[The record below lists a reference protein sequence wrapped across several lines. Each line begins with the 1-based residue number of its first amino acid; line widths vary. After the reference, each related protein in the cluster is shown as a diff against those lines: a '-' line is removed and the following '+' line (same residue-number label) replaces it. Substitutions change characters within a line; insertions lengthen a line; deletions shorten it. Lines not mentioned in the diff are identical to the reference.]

1 MILVEYLPGSQDPI
15 HRHNAHALVYVLE
28 GSIVMLVK
36 GGKQVTLTAGQTFL
50 RSLTTRT
57 FGRNISNTKPA
68 RFVVFLVKD
77 RVRRFWCPRSEQN
90 ISGDADRQESL
101 FSATT
106 RLEHLRSGVQRPP
119 SNSESVH

>member
-50 RSLTTRT
+50 RSLTTST
-57 FGRNISNTKPA
+57 LSAGT
-68 RFVVFLVKD
+68 
-77 RVRRFWCPRSEQN
+77 
-90 ISGDADRQESL
+90 
-101 FSATT
+101 SAT
-106 RLEHLRSGVQRPP
+106 RSPRG
-119 SNSESVH
+119 SSCSW